1 MWPEQEIVAARFQV
15 LKLQSTLKV
24 AVRGEKWPKQK
35 LQVLERSI
43 HHFIAILFNRLY
55 QVSPTELS
63 K

>member
-24 AVRGEKWPKQK
+24 AVHGEKWPKQE
-35 LQVLERSI
+35 LQVSERSI

-55 QVSPTELS
+55 RVSPTELS